1 MIALI
6 LDVVLASLLSKYINK
21 IWTLLILGFLAGI
34 ANSFII
40 NMLIYVFNK
49 DIMTPPEMVFRIFS
63 GSLIH
68 SIIIIVLLSI
78 FKRKPK
84 SKKDL
89 LNEAKEEKASVKD
102 IEDFIEL
109 IKKSP
114 SREDIAKSA
123 NTLLDSGYDKDSLI
137 DIVKE
142 RLGRENVLLIQEI
155 MN

>member
-1 MIALI
+1 
-6 LDVVLASLLSKYINK
+6 
-21 IWTLLILGFLAGI
+21 
-34 ANSFII
+34 
-40 NMLIYVFNK
+40 
-49 DIMTPPEMVFRIFS
+49 MTPPETVFRIFS

-68 SIIIIVLLSI
+68 SIIIIVLLFI

-84 SKKDL
+84 SKKNPL
-89 LNEAKEEKASVKD
+89 SEAKEEKASVKD

-114 SREDIAKSA
+114 SREDISKSA
-123 NTLLDSGYDKDSLI
+123 NTLLNSGYDKDSLI